1 MFLQRAH
8 GKSDD
13 MYFLALQQKLQTED
27 DKELKANQSAPWL
40 IDPKKSP
47 IYKIWLVLVS
57 IAL

>member
-1 MFLQRAH
+1 
-8 GKSDD
+8 

-27 DKELKANQSAPWL
+27 DKELKAAKSAPWL

-57 IAL
+57 MAL